1 MTTGMWLGL
10 LAVLLVLDTLA
21 TLRYSKQIKDH
32 GTQFWG
38 ALRNTRS
45 GMAAVVQGET
55 KLVKESLSDV
65 HFKLNGLVTRVEQ
78 VAQKVGVAVKTD
90 VSRTE
95 TAASTVAAGAE
106 AAKSDLVDAVHKT

>member
-10 LAVLLVLDTLA
+10 LAVLLVLDTWV

-32 GTQFWG
+32 GVQFWG

-45 GMAAVVQGET
+45 EMAEVVQGET
-55 KLVKESLSDV
+55 KLVKQSLSDV
-65 HFKLNGLVTRVEQ
+65 HFKLDSLATRVEQ

-90 VSRTE
+90 VSRAK

-106 AAKSDLVDAVHKT
+106 AAKSDLVDAVHKA